1 MQRKQSVDDSSVGDL
16 SRSSSIRSILKKDTR
31 GQIILKTFK
40 KITKSTIKVLK
51 TFTLNSIIYENITK
65 KEDDGL

>member
-65 KEDDGL
+65 KEDDCL